1 MQRKDK
7 ERKKQRCIK
16 KDERG
21 LSSSESC
28 FDYILIPEEKF
39 CFNPQGQWDKR
50 SWSPFR
56 KIKFIMA

>member
-1 MQRKDK
+1 MHECK
-7 ERKKQRCIK
+7 EKIKGKKNNKK

-50 SWSPFR
+50 S
-56 KIKFIMA
+56 

>member
-7 ERKKQRCIK
+7 VKKKKKNASK

-21 LSSSESC
+21 LSSSPESC

-50 SWSPFR
+50 S
-56 KIKFIMA
+56 